1 VGLSKDIDINN
12 YGNKQKSY
20 HPLEYTDIK
29 LKAEKKAF
37 PVGYVFFQHS
47 GSQRVKELFIDIES
61 IHIVVHQKV

>member
-47 GSQRVKELFIDIES
+47 GSQRVKRI
-61 IHIVVHQKV
+61 IH